1 MLFRSAKALGADA
14 VGMSTAPE
22 TILAR
27 HAGLKVVGLS
37 VMTNYA
43 AGMVPGGIGHDQTI
57 TVANQASGDVRRL
70 LRGFLESY
78 V

>member
-1 MLFRSAKALGADA
+1 VLGADA
-14 VGMSTAPE
+14 VGMSTVPE

-27 HAGLKVVGLS
+27 HCEMKVVGLS

-43 AGMVPGGIGHDQTI
+43 AGMVAGGIGHEQTI

-70 LRGFLESY
+70 LKAFLESY
-78 V
+78 S